1 MNSLVWYYRIRPFIP
16 RRLQISLRRVLAA
29 RKKKGHHAV
38 WPIHYESAKPP
49 ENWAGWPGQK
59 KFALVLTHDVDT
71 ARGYQRCPDLK
82 RLEEKLGF
90 RSSFNFVPEGYD
102 VARTLREEL
111 AASGFEVG
119 VHGLTH
125 DVRLFVQKKR
135 FDQSV
140 PRINAFLKEWHA
152 VGFKAPCMV
161 RNLEWIAELDIQ
173 YDSSTFD
180 TDPFEPKPVGVGTI
194 FPFMFCGAQGT
205 RSYVELP
212 YTLPQDHG
220 LFVILKEDGIDI
232 WKRKLAWIADHG
244 GMALLTTH
252 PDYMYF
258 GSGRKGP
265 EDYSAEVYASF
276 LEHIRTEYAGQYWQ
290 ALPKDVA
297 SFWKGLV
304 NGPVLYEDEP
314 GRASA
319 PETGPQKVWIDLDN
333 TPHVPFFVPIIKELE
348 SRGIQ
353 VLLTA
358 RDAFQVCELATQKGL
373 DFKKIGRHWGKR
385 KLMKVIGWLQ
395 RSARLLP
402 FAWKNKPVLALSH
415 GSRSQVLTAKLLGL
429 PTVVIA
435 DYEHARSAP
444 LAVPDWEIC
453 PDVISAAELPSHK
466 VLKYH
471 GLKEDVY
478 VPFFQPNPAI
488 LEELGLSDDDLVLTV
503 RPPATEAHYHN
514 PESEAIFS
522 ELMSWVL
529 AHPRTKIILL
539 PRNRKQGQS
548 ILKENPA
555 WVRTGRVIIP
565 PSAVDGLN
573 LIYFSDLVVSGGG
586 TMNREAAALGVPVY
600 SIFRGPLGEVD
611 RHLVAEGRL
620 IMISSP
626 QEISTKINLAKR
638 SKSFLFEPGERPAL
652 NQIVNHIEAILR
664 QTRGKRRRRLF

>member
-1 MNSLVWYYRIRPFIP
+1 MNSLVWYYRIRPLIP
-16 RRLQISLRRVLAA
+16 RRLQISLRRFLAA
-29 RKKKGHHAV
+29 RKKKGFHAV
-38 WPIHYESAKPP
+38 WPIHYESAKAPK
-49 ENWAGWPGQK
+49 NWAGWPGQK

-71 ARGYQRCPDLK
+71 ARGHHQCPDLK
-82 RLEEKLGF
+82 KLEERLGF

-102 VARTLREEL
+102 VSRALRL
-111 AASGFEVG
+111 DLSASGFEVG

-125 DVRLFVQKKR
+125 DARLFVQKKR

-140 PRINAFLKEWHA
+140 PRINAILKEWNA

-161 RNLEWIAELDIQ
+161 SNLEWISELDIQ

-194 FPFMFCGAQGT
+194 FPFMFSNGQGG

-220 LFVILKEDGIDI
+220 LFVILEEKSIDI
-232 WKRKLAWIADHG
+232 WKKKLAWIAANG

-252 PDYMYF
+252 PDYMDF
-258 GSGRKGP
+258 GNARKGP
-265 EDYSAEVYASF
+265 EDYSAEIYASF
-276 LEHIRTEYAGQYWQ
+276 LEHIKTEYSGQYWH
-290 ALPKDVA
+290 ALPREVA
-297 SFWKGLV
+297 SFWKAMV
-304 NGPVLYEDEP
+304 NGPVLYEDGHAKTP
-314 GRASA
+314 A
-319 PETGPQKVWIDLDN
+319 PKTSPQKVWIDLDN
-333 TPHVPFFVPIIKELE
+333 TPHVPFFIPIIKELE

-402 FAWKNKPVLALSH
+402 FAWKNRPVLALSH
-415 GSRSQVLTAKLLGL
+415 GSRSQVLTAKLLGI

-435 DYEHARSAP
+435 DYEHARAAP
-444 LAVPDWEIC
+444 FAVPDWEIC
-453 PDVISAAELPSHK
+453 PDVISATELPGHK

-478 VPFFQPNPAI
+478 VPFFQPDPAI
-488 LEELGLSDDDLVLTV
+488 LDELGLNEDDLILTV

-522 ELMSWVL
+522 ELMSWAL
-529 AHPRTKIILL
+529 AHPGTKVILL
-539 PRNRKQGQS
+539 PRNKKQGQS
-548 ILKENPA
+548 LLKENPD
-555 WVRTGRVIIP
+555 WVRSGRVIIP

-586 TMNREAAALGVPVY
+586 TMNREAAALGIPVY

-611 RHLVAEGRL
+611 RQLEAEGRL
-620 IMISSP
+620 VMISSP
-626 QEISTKINLAKR
+626 REIATKINLTKR
-638 SKSFLFEPGERPAL
+638 AKSFLFEAGERPAL
-652 NQIVNHIEAILR
+652 TQIVNHIETILGE
-664 QTRGKRRRRLF
+664 TPKKRRRRSA